1 MEVHAKVLIYSLGLI
16 ILLFYSSV
24 MVTLRG
30 FGTFNISGSLYT
42 SDLFDTLFD
51 ETEFPIMICDGILVY
66 FGIQVELNDPT
77 LELFTENCYAS
88 ESDDPY
94 ADVVHYN
101 MIVNGYVVGVG

>member
-1 MEVHAKVLIYSLGLI
+1 MM
-16 ILLFYSSV
+16 LLFYSSV
-24 MVTLRG
+24 SVTVRG
-30 FGTFNISGSLYT
+30 FGTFNITASLYK
-42 SDLFDTLFD
+42 SDLFVTLFD
-51 ETEFPIMICDGILVY
+51 ENEFPLMICDGILIY
-66 FGIQVELNDPT
+66 LGIQVALNDPT